1 MKKSILMLSPV
12 LLVTQAV
19 IAQTHTV
26 NGTVLDK
33 AGNSVPYAFVEDG
46 GHKYAAYSDSV
57 GHFTITVQPDSKL
70 DFAAPGFKDT
80 LVNVSPNI
88 GELQVALQQSGQ
100 KSGDAS
106 GNSSSGALNTGI
118 TKNEMAI
125 LSNDM
130 GGYLKPAHEKGDT
143 RGSQY
148 LFVTFVH
155 GYLINAAGELVQKP
169 NYLFDYDKINGNL
182 LLTRDNKT
190 IIEIGWDE
198 TKSFSLF
205 ASDGTR
211 SDFEKVPSINQS
223 HYVQVLAS
231 GNKYKI
237 YKQISTKFV
246 KSDYVNNGAAAHGH
260 DYDEYVDDATYYL
273 VDVPS
278 NQMQK
283 FSTRKKG
290 LKTAFAKEAD
300 KINKY
305 ISDNSGDIDDAYLAK
320 LGAYMNQ

>member
-1 MKKSILMLSPV
+1 MKKSILMLSLV
-12 LLVTQAV
+12 LLITQVA

-26 NGTVLDK
+26 SGTVLDK

-57 GHFTITVQPDSKL
+57 GHFTIAVQQDSKL
-70 DFAAPGFKDT
+70 EVAAPGYKDT
-80 LVNVSPNI
+80 LVNVGSNT
-88 GELQVALQQSGQ
+88 ELQVALQQSGQ
-100 KSGDAS
+100 KSADGSVSTAS
-106 GNSSSGALNTGI
+106 GMSTTENVS
-118 TKNEMAI
+118 KNEMAAI
-125 LSNDM
+125 SNDM
-130 GGYLKPAHEKGDT
+130 GGFLKPAHEKGDT

-155 GYLINAAGELVQKP
+155 GYLINAEGDLVQKP

-205 ASDGTR
+205 SREGVR
-211 SDFEKVPSINQS
+211 YDFEKVPAIDPS
-223 HYVQVLAS
+223 HYAQVLAS

-237 YKQISTKFV
+237 YKLISTKFV

-283 FSTRKKG
+283 FSLRKKG
-290 LKTAFAKEAD
+290 IKTAFAKEAD

-305 ISDNSGDIDDAYLAK
+305 LSGNSDDIDDAYLAK

>member
-12 LLVTQAV
+12 LLVTQVA
-19 IAQTHTV
+19 IAQTHTI

-33 AGNSVPYAFVEDG
+33 AGNSVPYAFVEDS

-57 GHFTITVQPDSKL
+57 GHFTIAVQPDSKL
-70 DFAAPGFKDT
+70 DFAAPGYKDT
-80 LVNVSPNI
+80 VVSVGSNN
-88 GELQVALQQSGQ
+88 ELQVALQQNGQ
-100 KSGDAS
+100 KSAGGS
-106 GNSSSGALNTGI
+106 VSTSSGGMT
-118 TKNEMAI
+118 TETVSRNEMDAI
-125 LSNDM
+125 SNNM
-130 GGYLKPAHEKGDT
+130 GGFLKPAHEKGDT

-155 GYLINAAGELVQKP
+155 GYLINAAGELVQQP

-182 LLTRDNKT
+182 LLTKDNKT

-205 ASDGTR
+205 ASDGKR
-211 SDFEKVPSINQS
+211 YDFEKAPSIDQS

-231 GNKYKI
+231 GSKYKI
-237 YKQISTKFV
+237 YKLTSTKFV
-246 KSDYVNNGAAAHGH
+246 KSDYINNGAAPHGH

-283 FSTRKKG
+283 FSLRKKG
-290 LKTAFAKEAD
+290 IKTAFAKEAD

-305 ISDNSGDIDDAYLAK
+305 LSSNSDDINDAYLAK